1 MVLLH
6 GMVRLFIFAKL
17 DHMDDIHKL
26 DEIDE
31 IDDID
36 YAYNV
41 MLIPWINLK

>member
-6 GMVRLFIFAKL
+6 GMIKLFIFAKL
-17 DHMDDIHKL
+17 DYMDDIHKL
-26 DEIDE
+26 DE

>member
-26 DEIDE
+26 DEID
-31 IDDID
+31 DID